1 LQVDARLESLLAQI
15 DKQALAA
22 RREMILTQ
30 LTPQAI
36 ALNCLTDLLENKVA
50 LMAMACGV
58 SCVN

>member
-1 LQVDARLESLLAQI
+1 VDARLESLLAQI

-22 RREMILTQ
+22 RREMLLTQ

-50 LMAMACGV
+50 LRAMACGV